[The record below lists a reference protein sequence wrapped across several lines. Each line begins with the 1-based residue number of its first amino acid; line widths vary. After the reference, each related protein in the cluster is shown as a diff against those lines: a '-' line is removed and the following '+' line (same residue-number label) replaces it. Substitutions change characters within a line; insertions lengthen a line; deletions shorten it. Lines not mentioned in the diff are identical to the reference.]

1 MLSAVTQA
9 LYYSFAKATSD
20 QMPFLS
26 MFKVNMVREFNPGAD
41 KIPKLMLTILNGG
54 KDLQSKVKFSKFYI
68 IFNKF
73 MGFLMKMLYIFEI
86 LFIVV

>member
-68 IFNKF
+68 IFN
-73 MGFLMKMLYIFEI
+73 MRPEDSE
-86 LFIVV
+86 